1 MDGRRERAAEVCWN
15 LGMQARARVT
25 MMAHAANARL
35 TYIGRGTAALEYIS
49 HVRARVRR
57 QQLHSRVR
65 IIDPLALHS

>member
-1 MDGRRERAAEVCWN
+1 
-15 LGMQARARVT
+15 MQARARVT